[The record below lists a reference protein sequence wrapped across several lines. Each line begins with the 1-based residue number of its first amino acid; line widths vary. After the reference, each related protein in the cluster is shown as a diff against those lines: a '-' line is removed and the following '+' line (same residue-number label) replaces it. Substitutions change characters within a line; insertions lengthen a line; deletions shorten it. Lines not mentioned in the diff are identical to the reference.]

1 MIITCPECATRY
13 DVEDARFQPSGRS
26 VRCASCS
33 ESWFVPAPAPV
44 EDLIAPKSAART
56 ASAPKADA
64 QRRSAES
71 KADAKAALRRNA
83 ADDDAP
89 RSSRL
94 FKEVEEDKLFFR
106 PGDGSDAEPAPR
118 KQGRAERVET
128 HADPEPPQRETER
141 SFDDDERRPWRK
153 HGPNYGEPAR
163 DEAPRGG
170 RDRHDKHARYDD
182 DERDYDDESFDDR
195 DFEAEDDARPIRR
208 RDDGRRLRAGRDD
221 AAPERS
227 RRSRRADD
235 PALRDEA
242 LRFIDHSDGAGR
254 ELRAAP
260 VVDVDYEDVR
270 EAGESERAGRR
281 LRAER
286 RRSTAL
292 ARLEDF
298 DPVAERLFNEEV
310 FAALRVQP
318 RELEQALRK
327 ARRKA
332 ESREKNRLTPWRT
345 VGWFAWLAVAGV
357 SAFAVF
363 TYRNEIVA
371 LWPKA
376 AGAYAVVG
384 IEASPYGLK
393 IENIGHR
400 LAISTSGPTIE
411 ITGRLRN
418 AGETAATPPALRAD
432 ALGPNGETLKT
443 WTFEVPGGRIEKN
456 GVAEFSTR
464 AQAPDG
470 VVEVALSFAPQTGE
484 VSINDVFTRR
494 TP

>member
-26 VRCASCS
+26 VRCASCG
-33 ESWFVPAPAPV
+33 ESWFVHAPAPV
-44 EDLIAPKSAART
+44 EDLMTERSPPRKAAPPKSEPVKT
-56 ASAPKADA
+56 KT
-64 QRRSAES
+64 E
-71 KADAKAALRRNA
+71 AKAEAKEALRRA
-83 ADDDAP
+83 ADAEEP

-94 FKEVEEDKLFFR
+94 FKEVEEDKLYFR
-106 PGDGSDAEPAPR
+106 PGEPAADDAAPR
-118 KQGRAERVET
+118 RLPKIERVKAKSEDAPPPREAERTLDEN
-128 HADPEPPQRETER
+128 
-141 SFDDDERRPWRK
+141 ERRPWRK
-153 HGPNYGEPAR
+153 HGPNHGVAADAIEPRRHR
-163 DEAPRGG
+163 DFE
-170 RDRHDKHARYDD
+170 
-182 DERDYDDESFDDR
+182 EFEDR
-195 DFEAEDDARPIRR
+195 DFEAEDGASELEPARNRSR
-208 RDDGRRLRAGRDD
+208 SSGFRAERDEPSRDRGRRW
-221 AAPERS
+221 
-227 RRSRRADD
+227 RREEDS
-235 PALRDEA
+235 ALRDEA
-242 LRFIDHSDGAGR
+242 LRFIDSGNEPERA
-254 ELRAAP
+254 LRAAP

-270 EAGESERAGRR
+270 EAGESERLGRR

-298 DPVAERLFNEEV
+298 DPIAERLFNEEV

-332 ESREKNRLTPWRT
+332 ESREKNRLTPWRAI
-345 VGWFAWLAVAGV
+345 GWFVWLAVAGV

-384 IEASPYGLK
+384 IEASPYGLR

-400 LAISTSGPTIE
+400 LAMSTSGPTIE

-418 AGETAATPPALRAD
+418 AGEDAATPPALRAE

-443 WTFEVPGGRIEKN
+443 WTFEVPGGRIERN

-464 AQAPDG
+464 SHAPDG
-470 VVEVALSFAPQTGE
+470 VVEVALSFVPPSGD
-484 VSINDVFTRR
+484 VSINDVFTRG

>member
-1 MIITCPECATRY
+1 M
-13 DVEDARFQPSGRS
+13 
-26 VRCASCS
+26 RCASCG

-44 EDLIAPKSAART
+44 EDLMPAKPAARG
-56 ASAPKADA
+56 AKGSNAEPSRRKSEA
-64 QRRSAES
+64 QAQS
-71 KADAKAALRRNA
+71 KADAKEALRRTTA
-83 ADDDAP
+83 PEEEQP

-106 PGDGSDAEPAPR
+106 PGDASEAEAARPKASRSARAEPAVHNAP
-118 KQGRAERVET
+118 AE
-128 HADPEPPQRETER
+128 RETER
-141 SFDDDERRPWRK
+141 DLEDDLRPWRK
-153 HGPNYGEPAR
+153 HGPNYGAPAAETEAR
-163 DEAPRGG
+163 FSRRNDEA
-170 RDRHDKHARYDD
+170 D
-182 DERDYDDESFDDR
+182 FDDQ
-195 DFEAEDDARPIRR
+195 DFESEDSASARR
-208 RDDGRRLRAGRDD
+208 REDGRRLRAERDEARDRGRR
-221 AAPERS
+221 A
-227 RRSRRADD
+227 RRADD
-235 PALRDEA
+235 RSLRDEA
-242 LRFIDHSDGAGR
+242 LRFIDVSDEPEQGYR
-254 ELRAAP
+254 PAP
-260 VVDVDYEDVR
+260 IVDVDYEDVR
-270 EAGESERAGRR
+270 EGDNAERLGRR

-292 ARLEDF
+292 ARLEDY
-298 DPVAERLFNEEV
+298 DPIAERLFNEEV

-332 ESREKNRLTPWRT
+332 ESREKNRLTPWRA
-345 VGWFAWLAVAGV
+345 VGWFVWIAVAGV

-376 AGAYAVVG
+376 AGAYDAVG
-384 IEASPYGLK
+384 IKASPYGLR
-393 IENIGHR
+393 IENIGYR
-400 LAISTSGPTIE
+400 LAMSTSGPTIE

-418 AGETAATPPALRAD
+418 SGEIAATPPAMRAE

-443 WTFEVPGGRIEKN
+443 WTFEVPGGRIDKN

-470 VVEVALSFAPQTGE
+470 VVEVALSFVPPSSD

-494 TP
+494 NP